1 MEGKI
6 IRCPMCDN
14 RFEGYPAV
22 SRRDN
27 ETEICSDCGQWEAI
41 ESFRSG
47 TKQQLARQY
56 DALEA
61 DKQEALERIRN
72 RRNQ

>member
-41 ESFRSG
+41 ESFGSG
-47 TKQQLARQY
+47 TKQQLARQW

-61 DKQEALERIRN
+61 DKHEALERIRN